1 MKQSPGFYAKIC
13 ITCFVL
19 SASDN
24 YFSPSGF
31 LGASGSALLLAGR
44 RCQPASIVLRYLQD
58 WKLWT
63 TENKSGLWPKLT
75 LQKTRLLTGAQCC
88 EPVRLSQS
96 QGGAEPM
103 PQSCLSASTQP
114 CTPLSHS
121 GGSPP
126 TAATDLSW
134 LCAYEQSWKYHWKTL
149 NAAKTLW
156 LIRVTRLACEI
167 LVDISGPCYYFS

>member
-96 QGGAEPM
+96 RGVRSQCRRAVSVPPHNPARLFPIQEGLLPQQPQTWAGYVHMNRAE
-103 PQSCLSASTQP
+103 STTGKRWMQQRP
-114 CTPLSHS
+114 Y
-121 GGSPP
+121 G
-126 TAATDLSW
+126 
-134 LCAYEQSWKYHWKTL
+134 
-149 NAAKTLW
+149 
-156 LIRVTRLACEI
+156 
-167 LVDISGPCYYFS
+167 